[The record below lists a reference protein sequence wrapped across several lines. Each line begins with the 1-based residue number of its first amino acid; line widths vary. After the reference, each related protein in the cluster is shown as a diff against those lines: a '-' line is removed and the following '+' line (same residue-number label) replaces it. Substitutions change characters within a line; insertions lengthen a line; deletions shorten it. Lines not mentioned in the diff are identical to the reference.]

1 MSLQDLIKIGQKN
14 WLLILLTGF
23 LAAFAAFY
31 LTKDQKLNYTSKA
44 VVSTGIVK
52 AFSIENTTTGN
63 KIDREYTIN
72 EIENLISLATA
83 YATMEELATRLLTH
97 YMSLQSP
104 DPEWLEPSTFQLLQ
118 EEVFTPEFRA
128 TAPLDTSYE
137 ATYQRLVELRQR
149 MESNPV
155 RQLLYSD
162 DDYFGIDKLIAE
174 VKVYRKGNSDLLQF
188 VYTANDKAI
197 SKQTLEV
204 LIAIFM
210 QKHQEQKKKNSSSL
224 VDFFAEAKQSSA
236 DQLKEAEQ
244 RLLDFQIQNN
254 IINYYEQTRSIAFQ
268 KEDLDDLYFKED
280 MELQSAKASLTR
292 LEEQLEG
299 RVRLAKIKEG
309 LTQKQQE
316 YAQVAEKLAQF
327 DILNANPAS
336 ADAAERLA
344 LQRQL
349 DNLKKD
355 ISTYVQNMYQMERT
369 PEGINTQNL
378 LNEWLQVL
386 IEREES
392 NARISIIEQRQQDF
406 EQIYGQFAPWG
417 SQLKKIEREINLSE
431 EAYLEN
437 LHSYNQ
443 AMLHMQNNILASK
456 LELLD
461 PPYYPADE
469 ENTQRVIMVALAL
482 IGGMIMTFAALIVLW
497 LLDNSMRQPLQAA
510 EKIGLEVAGVLP
522 YLGKKVRFNK
532 KYARLLQAMEQ
543 SLMLIGQHIQ
553 VETLENAAPT
563 KVVLLGSLRPQE
575 GKSFLGFRLAEVL
588 RGNRYKVLFLQ
599 PDHTATAVESAY
611 HDDNATYFPSVW
623 RRESEVWSRFD
634 VVLIELPA
642 LLSGQYPVDLMQEAD
657 ISFLVCHAGRSW
669 QLADEQALKTAL
681 KAFSRP
687 VKLVFNAVTK
697 DALVEFLGTDPIAL
711 THASDHKAQLFQLQQ
726 KERRNA

>member
-1 MSLQDLIKIGQKN
+1 MRIQDVIKIGQKN

-23 LAAFAAFY
+23 LAAFATFY
-31 LTKDQKLNYTSKA
+31 LTQDQKLNYTSKA
-44 VVSTGIVK
+44 LVSTGIVK
-52 AFSIENTTTGN
+52 AFSIENTSTGN

-83 YATMEELATRLLTH
+83 YATIEELATRLLAH
-97 YMSLQSP
+97 YMSLEAP
-104 DPEWLEPSTFQLLQ
+104 DAKWLEPSTFQVLQ

-128 TAPLDTSYE
+128 FAPIDTSYE
-137 ATYQRLVELRQR
+137 ATYRRLVELRQEI
-149 MESNPV
+149 ESNPV

-162 DDYFGIDKLIAE
+162 EDYFGIDKLIAE

-204 LIAIFM
+204 LIALFM
-210 QKHQEQKKKNSSSL
+210 QKHQEQKQKNSSNL
-224 VDFFAEAKQSSA
+224 VNFFADAKQASA
-236 DQLKEAEQ
+236 NELKEAEQ

-280 MELQSAKASLTR
+280 MKLQSAKASLHR

-309 LTQKQQE
+309 LTLKQQE
-316 YAQVAEKLAQF
+316 YAQVAEKLAKF
-327 DILNANPAS
+327 DILNATPETS
-336 ADAAERLA
+336 DVSERLI

-349 DNLKKD
+349 ETLKKD
-355 ISTYVQNMYQMERT
+355 ISAVVQNMYQMERT
-369 PEGINTQNL
+369 PEGVNTQNL
-378 LNEWLQVL
+378 LNEWLQAL
-386 IEREES
+386 IEQEES
-392 NARISIIEQRQQDF
+392 NARLSIIEQRQQEF

-417 SQLKKIEREINLSE
+417 SQLKKIEREISLSE

-469 ENTQRVIMVALAL
+469 ENTQRVILVGLAL
-482 IGGMIMTFAALIVLW
+482 VGGMMLTFAALIVLW

-510 EKIGLEVAGVLP
+510 EKIGLELAGVLP
-522 YLGKKVRFNK
+522 YLGKKTRFNK
-532 KYARLLQAMEQ
+532 KYTRLLQATEQ
-543 SLMLIGQHIQ
+543 ALMLIGQQIQ
-553 VETLENAAPT
+553 VETLDKEKAS
-563 KVVLLGSLRPQE
+563 KVVLLCSLRPQE

-588 RGNRYKVLFLQ
+588 RSSRYKVLFLQ
-599 PDHTATAVESAY
+599 PDHTAASVESAY
-611 HDDNATYFPSVW
+611 HDDNSTYYPGVW
-623 RRESEVWSRFD
+623 QRDTELWPRFD
-634 VVLIELPA
+634 IILIELPA
-642 LLSGQYPVDLMQEAD
+642 LLGGQYPVDLMQQAD
-657 ISFLVCHAGRSW
+657 FSFLLCHAGRSW

-681 KAFSRP
+681 KAFNRS
-687 VKLVFNAVTK
+687 VKLVFNAVSK
-697 DALVEFLGTDPIAL
+697 DALVEFLGADPIAL

-726 KERRNA
+726 KERKNA